1 MLLFDS
7 SFGSFARS
15 FAPFW
20 VIFVFVCVFIWFG
33 FHFQLFALLTIKF
46 FHPHFSWIH
55 RFLVHFEFPHCN
67 FQFSNEFFIFICKQT
82 SSPLHWYS
90 FLFSFFFEFISF
102 TFTFYTII
110 FENSHLK
117 KKQQKKNDTPRNE
130 VIFLEYSSASN
141 VEYLLIRKPIL
152 FSRSFALHIFVSF
165 LQSSLQLN
173 QTNILYIFVIFDALL
188 QHLNTIVFIHF
199 CFSNIKRNK
208 TSRSHRSHIYLFITF
223 SESFDHQMAWF
234 SSDWVLFFVRSFVRS
249 VN

>member
-67 FQFSNEFFIFICKQT
+67 FQFSNEFSIFICKQT

-117 KKQQKKNDTPRNE
+117 KKTTEKEWYSSKWGYLFG
-130 VIFLEYSSASN
+130 IFLCIKCRIFTNSKTHFIFSLVCSP
-141 VEYLLIRKPIL
+141 YLCL
-152 FSRSFALHIFVSF
+152 FFAI
-165 LQSSLQLN
+165 
-173 QTNILYIFVIFDALL
+173 
-188 QHLNTIVFIHF
+188 
-199 CFSNIKRNK
+199 
-208 TSRSHRSHIYLFITF
+208 LFITQPNEYIVHF
-223 SESFDHQMAWF
+223 RYFWCALATSEHHCFHPF
-234 SSDWVLFFVRSFVRS
+234 LFLKYQTQQ
-249 VN
+249 N